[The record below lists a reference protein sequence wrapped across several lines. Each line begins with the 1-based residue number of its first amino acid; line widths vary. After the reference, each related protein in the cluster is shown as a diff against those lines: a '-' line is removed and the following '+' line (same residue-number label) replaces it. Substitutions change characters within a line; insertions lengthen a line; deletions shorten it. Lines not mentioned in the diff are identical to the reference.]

1 MRKAT
6 KIVIYVILALCLLF
20 AVGLVLGANYMFTYA
35 LDSQFGGG
43 VDIRRFEVL
52 PGSVEEW
59 LVQNSSMESLESH
72 DGLNLKAY
80 FIPATAETNK
90 YVLLVHGYKAGP
102 LSMAPYVQHYHQQG
116 WNVLLP
122 HHRAHGESEGRY
134 IGMGW
139 LEHFDMLG
147 WLSILIE
154 KSPDAE
160 IVMHGVSMGAATT
173 MISTGSAQ
181 LPANVKVAIADCGY
195 STVTKEFT
203 HQLQDLFGLPPFPL
217 IPVTSLVTKIKA
229 KYSFS
234 QVDCAAAVAQS
245 KTPTLFIHGDADSF
259 VPFEMLEEVYQAA
272 ACAKDKLVVAG
283 AGHADSRETEPEVYW
298 EKVDSFIAQFME

>member
-1 MRKAT
+1 MRKSV
-6 KIVIYVILALCLLF
+6 KMILF
-20 AVGLVLGANYMFTYA
+20 LVLAVFVLAVIALVFAANYMFTYA

-43 VDIRRFEVL
+43 VDIRSFEVL
-52 PGSVEEW
+52 PGTVEEW
-59 LVQNSSMESLESH
+59 LVQNSSMESLQSH

-80 FIPATAETNK
+80 FIPAATKTNK

-102 LSMAPYVQHYHQQG
+102 LSMAPYAQHYHRQG

-139 LEHFDMLG
+139 LEHLDMRG
-147 WLSILIE
+147 WLSLLIE
-154 KSPDAE
+154 KNPDAE
-160 IVMHGVSMGAATT
+160 IIMHGVSMGAATT
-173 MISTGSAQ
+173 MMSTGSAQ

-195 STVTKEFT
+195 SSVTKEFT
-203 HQLQDLFGLPPFPL
+203 HQLKDLFGLPSFPL
-217 IPVTSLVTKIKA
+217 IPATSLVTKIKA

-234 QVDCAAAVAQS
+234 QVDCTAAVARS

-259 VPFEMLEEVYQAA
+259 VPFWMLEEVYQAA
-272 ACAKDKLVVAG
+272 ACSKDKLVVTG
-283 AGHADSRETEPEVYW
+283 AGHADSREVAPELYW
-298 EKVDSFIAQFME
+298 ERVNSFVSQFME

>member
-1 MRKAT
+1 MKRSA
-6 KIVIYVILALCLLF
+6 KIVIYVILALCVLF

-43 VDIRRFEVL
+43 VDTRRYEAL

-59 LVQNSSMESLESH
+59 LIQNSFLESLESH
-72 DGLNLKAY
+72 DGLNLKAS
-80 FIPATAETNK
+80 FLPAATETNK
-90 YVLLVHGYKAGP
+90 YVLLVHGYMSGP
-102 LSMAPYVQHYHQQG
+102 LSMAPYAQHYHQLG

-139 LEHFDMLG
+139 LEHIDMLG
-147 WLSILIE
+147 WLSSLLE
-154 KSPDAE
+154 KSPDGE

-173 MISTGSAQ
+173 MIATGSAQ

-203 HQLQDLFGLPPFPL
+203 HQLKDLFGLPPFPL
-217 IPVTSLVTKIKA
+217 IPATSLVTKIKA
-229 KYSFS
+229 KYFFS
-234 QVDCAAAVAQS
+234 QVDCTAAVAQS
-245 KTPTLFIHGDADSF
+245 KTPTLFVHGDADSF

-272 ACAKDKLVVAG
+272 ACTKDKLVVVG
-283 AGHADSRETEPEVYW
+283 AGHADSRETAPELYW
-298 EKVDSFIAQFME
+298 ERIDSFVTQFME

>member
-6 KIVIYVILALCLLF
+6 KIVIYVILALCVLF
-20 AVGLVLGANYMFTYA
+20 AVGLVLGANYMFSYA

-80 FIPATAETNK
+80 FIPAAAETNK

-102 LSMAPYVQHYHQQG
+102 LSMAPYAQHYHQLG

-181 LPANVKVAIADCGY
+181 LPANVKVAVADCGY

-203 HQLQDLFGLPPFPL
+203 HQLKELFGLPPFPL

-272 ACAKDKLVVAG
+272 ACSKDKLVVAG